1 MLALCRHWMAEVFQP
16 MNDQASS
23 IIIEHIG
30 LLDSSKMEPLLLQ
43 LVAHVAMYKVILS
56 RYHMLSIKVFRGFH
70 SACVHLGH
78 LVVRADTNSCVF
90 LACANGTQK
99 RNLADIWVF

>member
-1 MLALCRHWMAEVFQP
+1 MLAMSRHWMAEVFQP

-30 LLDSSKMEPLLLQ
+30 LLDSLKVEPLLLQ

-56 RYHMLSIKVFRGFH
+56 RYHRL
-70 SACVHLGH
+70 A
-78 LVVRADTNSCVF
+78 NSYSV
-90 LACANGTQK
+90 
-99 RNLADIWVF
+99 